1 MIEDLKLLKER
12 NDRAI
17 DYIEQ
22 IVLSHVKEENQR
34 QVEDDL
40 KIVLMILK
48 GE

>member
-22 IVLSHVKEENQR
+22 IVFPHVKEEKQR